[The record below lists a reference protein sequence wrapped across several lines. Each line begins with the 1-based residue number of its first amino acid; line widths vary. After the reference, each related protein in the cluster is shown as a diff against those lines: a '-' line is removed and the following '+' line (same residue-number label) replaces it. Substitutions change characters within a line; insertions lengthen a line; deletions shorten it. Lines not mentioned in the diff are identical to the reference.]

1 MTQPTAPMDRL
12 ENGES
17 GMHLVQKFSALLIL
31 FGLALALVL
40 LPQPSASSANM
51 PSTAAPQSASDDAV
65 PAFHAQPPQDAL
77 PATMS
82 PDTFSDPVVQ
92 NAYTVAAR
100 IKKVLYQQPCY
111 FHCDQSQGHG
121 SLLDCFAS
129 KHGSVCDICVRE
141 DLHSYEQ
148 TRKGKAPAQI
158 REAIMKGEW
167 RSVDVGKYQKPLPAA
182 AK

>member
-1 MTQPTAPMDRL
+1 MDRL

-31 FGLALALVL
+31 FGLALALLL

-51 PSTAAPQSASDDAV
+51 PSTAAPQSASEDAV
-65 PAFHAQPPQDAL
+65 PAFHTQPPQDAL

-100 IKKVLYQQPCY
+100 IKKVLYQEPCY
-111 FHCDQSQGHG
+111 CHCDRTEGHG
-121 SLLDCFAS
+121 SLLDCFVS
-129 KHGSVCDICVRE
+129 KHGSGCEICVRE
-141 DLHSYEQ
+141 DLYSYEQ
-148 TRKGKAPAQI
+148 SRKGKSAAQI
-158 REAIMKGEW
+158 RAGIIRGEW
-167 RSVDVGKYQKPLPAA
+167 QSMDVSKYQNPLPAA
-182 AK
+182 HK

>member
-1 MTQPTAPMDRL
+1 
-12 ENGES
+12 
-17 GMHLVQKFSALLIL
+17 MHLIPKFAALLFL
-31 FGLALALVL
+31 FAFALTL
-40 LPQPSASSANM
+40 LFLP
-51 PSTAAPQSASDDAV
+51 PQSVSGAGNLANAIPAANSPQSSEPV
-65 PAFHAQPPQDAL
+65 PAFHSQAPTEVL

-111 FHCDQSQGHG
+111 CHCDQSQGHG

-141 DLHSYEQ
+141 DLYSYEQ

-158 REAIMKGEW
+158 REGIMKGEW